1 MIWSINAF
9 PSKTSRDMTCHRY
22 QPIKCHISY
31 IDSNLSFY
39 CHFFNKQFVLFATK
53 NGKTS
58 TSMQVYN
65 PTSFGILNSLVF
77 EKFIEWDVIVQTTCR
92 SFSRASVNL
101 PESFQSR
108 CCNAPISTAQWL
120 EISTAESKDRLSR
133 VYLCEPQSLPS
144 GCVFNAA
151 TYEVSCRWLLVTFWG
166 HWRAHLVT
174 PKNA

>member
-1 MIWSINAF
+1 MIGA
-9 PSKTSRDMTCHRY
+9 CHRY

-39 CHFFNKQFVLFATK
+39 WHFFLRNSLFCLQQRM
-53 NGKTS
+53 GKHLLQCK
-58 TSMQVYN
+58 QVYN

-77 EKFIEWDVIVQTTCR
+77 EKSIEWDVIVQTTCR